1 MIKVSKEEY
10 YNAVCA
16 QLPELD
22 YKMGLSTC
30 MGDADF
36 YLELLNDFS
45 ELPIK
50 DELERFFKE
59 EDAHNYCIKVHGF
72 KNNAYSVGAREIGD
86 LAYELE
92 KITKTGSFDGA
103 LEVQTHMFELYDSV
117 CRRYSDITVISQQKI
132 FKKTC
137 IELFVRKVKEN
148 TNDFLLYNYSDI
160 VYGKPGVFG
169 VYL

>member
-10 YNAVCA
+10 YNAVCE

-30 MGDADF
+30 MEDKEF

-50 DELERFFKE
+50 DELNRFIN
-59 EDAHNYCIKVHGF
+59 EDAHNYCIRVHGF
-72 KNNAYSVGAREIGD
+72 KNNAYSVGAKEIGD

-92 KITKTGSFDGA
+92 KITKNGNFEGA
-103 LEVQTHMFELYDSV
+103 TEIQTRMFELYDSV
-117 CRRYSDITVISQQKI
+117 CRRYSDIVVISQQQV
-132 FKKTC
+132 FKKAR
-137 IELFVRKVKEN
+137 IELFVQKVKEN
-148 TNDFLLYNYSDI
+148 TNDFLLCDYSRI
-160 VYGKPGVFG
+160 GYGKPNTFG

>member
-50 DELERFFKE
+50 DELENFFKE

-92 KITKTGSFDGA
+92 KITKTGNFDGA

-117 CRRYSDITVISQQKI
+117 CRRYSDITVISQQ
-132 FKKTC
+132 
-137 IELFVRKVKEN
+137 E
-148 TNDFLLYNYSDI
+148 D
-160 VYGKPGVFG
+160 VYRIICQESKGK
-169 VYL
+169 YK

>member
-10 YNAVCA
+10 YNVVCA

-72 KNNAYSVGAREIGD
+72 KNNAYTIGAREIGD

-92 KITKTGSFDGA
+92 KLTRDSAFDK
-103 LEVQTHMFELYDSV
+103 VPRIQIQMFELYDNV
-117 CRRYSDITVISQQKI
+117 CKRYNEVIVI
-132 FKKTC
+132 
-137 IELFVRKVKEN
+137 
-148 TNDFLLYNYSDI
+148 
-160 VYGKPGVFG
+160 
-169 VYL
+169 